1 MGVLFTS
8 EDMRPTTHTLT
19 LNLFQN
25 HTHTYTHTLSSP
37 RLPKHTHIHRIYFGP
52 TPTHKYMSYIRYTTV
67 QTYKH
72 NIHTEFSSD
81 PQTHAFFT
89 EIAETQTH
97 LPPHTPSPPR
107 SPKHT
112 HAHEPICK

>member
-19 LNLFQN
+19 LNLFQ
-25 HTHTYTHTLSSP
+25 
-37 RLPKHTHIHRIYFGP
+37 KHTHIHRIYFGP

-67 QTYKH
+67 QTYTH

-81 PQTHAFFT
+81 PHTHT
-89 EIAETQTH
+89 LSSPRLLKHKHTYT
-97 LPPHTPSPPR
+97 HTPSPPR
-107 SPKHT
+107 SLKHT

>member
-1 MGVLFTS
+1 
-8 EDMRPTTHTLT
+8 MRPTTHTLT
-19 LNLFQN
+19 LNLFQT

-37 RLPKHTHIHRIYFGP
+37 RLLKHTHIHRIYFGP

-67 QTYKH
+67 QTYTH

-81 PQTHAFFT
+81 PHTHAFFT

-97 LPPHTPSPPR
+97 L
-107 SPKHT
+107 HT
-112 HAHEPICK
+112 HAFSTEIAETHTCS